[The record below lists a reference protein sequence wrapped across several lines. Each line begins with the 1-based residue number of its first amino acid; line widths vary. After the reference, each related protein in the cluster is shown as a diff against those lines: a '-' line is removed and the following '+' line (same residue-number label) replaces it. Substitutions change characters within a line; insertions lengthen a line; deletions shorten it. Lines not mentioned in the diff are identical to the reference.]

1 MSVVITGC
9 SRGIGFQLVKEFL
22 DKGEKVIALSRNI
35 KPLLSAFADKKKFLA
50 ISFDVHHGN
59 YNELKKQISGFTT
72 QIDLLIN
79 NAGKLVNKPFQELS
93 ISDLDAS
100 YGTNVYGPLFMVQ
113 NLNYLFTKNA
123 HIINIGSIGGVQ
135 GSIKFAG
142 LAAYSSAKGA
152 LAILTECLQ
161 EEFKNTD
168 WSFNCLCLGAVQT
181 EMLDEAFPGYKA
193 PISAN
198 QMAKY
203 IVNFAF
209 SSASIIKGKVISVS
223 STNP

>member
-1 MSVVITGC
+1 MSVVITGS
-9 SRGIGFQLVKEFL
+9 SRGIGFELVKLFL
-22 DKGEKVIALSRNI
+22 NKGEKVIALSRNTQA
-35 KPLLSAFADKKKFLA
+35 LVNAFADEKRLLP
-50 ISFDVHHGN
+50 ISFDVHNGN
-59 YNELKKQISGFTT
+59 YEELKEQISRFTP

-79 NAGKLVNKPFQELS
+79 NAGKLVNKPFQELTLT
-93 ISDLDAS
+93 DLQAS
-100 YGTNVYGPLFMVQ
+100 YGTNVYGPLFMIQ
-113 NLNYLFTKNA
+113 NLNHLFSKNA
-123 HIINIGSIGGVQ
+123 HIINIGSMGGVQ
-135 GSIKFAG
+135 GSVKFAG

-161 EEFKNTD
+161 EEFKDTD

-181 EMLDEAFPGYKA
+181 EMLQEAFPGYKA

-198 QMAKY
+198 QMAKH

-209 SSASIIKGKVISVS
+209 SSGSVIKGKIISVS